1 VRSATRQGDQPGDQP
16 WQRCRARVPS
26 HGVPRRRAPPSGSA
40 GNLRRCNRRGVREE
54 FPRAARVERPARRL
68 LDTIRRIENSIQ
80 LQANVRT
87 ARLDRATR
95 RLLVA
100 LCACHPRPLVA
111 RKGLVVR
118 PVEEILGGVRHSRHL
133 ACEVPGISGS
143 VAAHGVHPLD
153 ERHPVENTPALV
165 EYVRPV
171 KSLMTTGLN
180 PVHFCF
186 FPS

>member
-1 VRSATRQGDQPGDQP
+1 MRSATRQGDQPGDQP
-16 WQRCRARVPS
+16 WQRCRAGVPS
-26 HGVPRRRAPPSGSA
+26 RGVPRRGAPPSGSA
-40 GNLRRCNRRGVREE
+40 GNLGGVIG
-54 FPRAARVERPARRL
+54 AARVERPARRL

-87 ARLDRATR
+87 ARLGRATR

-153 ERHPVENTPALV
+153 ERHPVENTRALV

-180 PVHFCF
+180 AVHFCF
-186 FPS
+186 